1 MTWAVQRILA
11 LLPLPVC
18 PANTHTPLHS
28 TQPLSPRGVG
38 PVPGRQASNP
48 QTIVEAILSNRRI
61 ESRIVSARALAAASV
76 LTTSLSVTA
85 LITLGAAAYASP
97 VSSVLSDFRPH
108 RAVYAM
114 SLESARNSAKVV
126 DIRGRMMFEWADS
139 CDGWTTEQR
148 FQLRFSYSEGDEMNM
163 TTNYAAWEARDGR
176 DYHFSVRKLVNGEV
190 DEEISGR
197 ATLKRDGSGGTAT
210 FRKPEETV
218 IELPPQTMF
227 PTAHT
232 FAVLEHARNNER
244 FFVRQ
249 VFDGSEAEGA
259 TEVSTVIAKIDG
271 KTADL
276 PEAVANDPLIKG
288 QQSWPVRM
296 AYFPTDPEA
305 AEPEYEMSLRMMR
318 SGIAQTMH
326 IDYGDFVIKAVLERI
341 EALAKPPC

>member
-1 MTWAVQRILA
+1 MS
-11 LLPLPVC
+11 
-18 PANTHTPLHS
+18 H
-28 TQPLSPRGVG
+28 
-38 PVPGRQASNP
+38 
-48 QTIVEAILSNRRI
+48 RR
-61 ESRIVSARALAAASV
+61 
-76 LTTSLSVTA
+76 TTSRYPTARTLYCTA
-85 LITLGAAAYASP
+85 LIAATVLVVAPAVSAAP
-97 VSSVLSDFRPH
+97 VVSSVIGDFQPH

-126 DIRGRMMFEWADS
+126 DVRGRMMFEWSDS

-163 TTNYAAWEARDGR
+163 TTNYTAWEARDGR

-197 ATLKRDGSGGTAT
+197 ATLKADGSGGTAV
-210 FRKPEETV
+210 FRKPEGET

-232 FAVLEHARNNER
+232 LAVLEHARNDER

-249 VFDGSEAEGA
+249 VFDGSEAEGS
-259 TEVSTVIAKIDG
+259 TEVSTVIG
-271 KTADL
+271 KPDTTTADL
-276 PEAVANDPLIKG
+276 PNALADNPLIKG
-288 QQSWPVRM
+288 QQAWPVRM
-296 AYFPTDPEA
+296 AYFPTDPDESL
-305 AEPEYEMSLRMMR
+305 PEYEMALRLMR
-318 SGIAQTMH
+318 NGIAQSMR